1 MTHKSECIGLRKPTA
16 FLIYSPILRG
26 YNVLF
31 CVVIP
36 PSCSIHSDTQP
47 VAASA
52 LTLLEATTQTDPEP
66 SAEFEAESMKVTT
79 DGELETNCRTPEL
92 NVSEVNMVAISPV
105 PSSTENITNEDLKAE
120 VDRYKTALNMTESV
134 LADLQNSV
142 DEEAERWR
150 KALDASRM
158 ECEVVCA
165 VIALYKFFL

>member
-1 MTHKSECIGLRKPTA
+1 
-16 FLIYSPILRG
+16 
-26 YNVLF
+26 
-31 CVVIP
+31 
-36 PSCSIHSDTQP
+36 
-47 VAASA
+47 
-52 LTLLEATTQTDPEP
+52 
-66 SAEFEAESMKVTT
+66 MKVTT

-158 ECEVVCA
+158 ECEVLEDRLTKTESSLNM
-165 VIALYKFFL
+165 ITEERDALLRKLEEVSNLSCHLTTVM